1 MAHVETPTVGFIG
14 AGRMATALASG
25 LVKSFTDASSVTAS
39 DPSAAAREQFSQAIG
54 CPTCEAGS
62 TSAVDAD
69 IVVLAV
75 KPQYVDAVASQ
86 VTEFKPHQL
95 LVSVVAGF
103 RVQQLHALFGETTRI
118 VRVMP
123 NTPAL
128 IGSGMSAVVTGGDAD
143 QADVELVKTMMA
155 TVGEVVAVPESQ
167 IDAVTG
173 VSGSGP
179 AYVYQFI
186 EALSDGGVRVGL
198 PRDVATR
205 LAAQTVLGAASM
217 VLETG
222 QHPGMLKDAVASP
235 GGTTIAGIH
244 QLERGGMRAAVM
256 NAVIAATERSVQL
269 GES

>member
-1 MAHVETPTVGFIG
+1 M
-14 AGRMATALASG
+14 
-25 LVKSFTDASSVTAS
+25 
-39 DPSAAAREQFSQAIG
+39 
-54 CPTCEAGS
+54 
-62 TSAVDAD
+62 
-69 IVVLAV
+69 
-75 KPQYVDAVASQ
+75 
-86 VTEFKPHQL
+86 
-95 LVSVVAGF
+95 
-103 RVQQLHALFGETTRI
+103 
-118 VRVMP
+118 
-123 NTPAL
+123 
-128 IGSGMSAVVTGGDAD
+128 VTGGDAD